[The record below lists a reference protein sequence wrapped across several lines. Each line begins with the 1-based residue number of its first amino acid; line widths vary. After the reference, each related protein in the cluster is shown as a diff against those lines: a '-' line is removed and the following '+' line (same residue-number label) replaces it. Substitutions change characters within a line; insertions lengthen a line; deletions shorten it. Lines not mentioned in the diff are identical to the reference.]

1 MDIKSWWTINFFA
14 VTKYANARDCLMAVL
29 LVHIS
34 HLSLVIL
41 ARFTHFFFFPN
52 EGLKKKKSHSLSSH
66 TGNREGSSWVD
77 YSTNIILYAKH
88 SRRDATTWK
97 TDTVPILIGHI
108 VYSSAVQ

>member
-41 ARFTHFFFFPN
+41 ARFTHFFFFPM
-52 EGLKKKKSHSLSSH
+52 
-66 TGNREGSSWVD
+66 
-77 YSTNIILYAKH
+77 
-88 SRRDATTWK
+88 RD
-97 TDTVPILIGHI
+97 
-108 VYSSAVQ
+108 

>member
-1 MDIKSWWTINFFA
+1 MVGQLILIALWLFF
-14 VTKYANARDCLMAVL
+14 

-41 ARFTHFFFFPN
+41 ARFTHFFFPN
-52 EGLKKKKSHSLSSH
+52 EGLKKISFSVFSH

-97 TDTVPILIGHI
+97 TDTVPILIGH
-108 VYSSAVQ
+108 SL